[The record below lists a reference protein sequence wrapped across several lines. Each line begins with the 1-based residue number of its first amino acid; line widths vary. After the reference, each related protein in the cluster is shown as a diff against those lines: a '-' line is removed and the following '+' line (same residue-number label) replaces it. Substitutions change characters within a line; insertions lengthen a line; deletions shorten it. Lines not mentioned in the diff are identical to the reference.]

1 VKLSQK
7 IGKLVE
13 FALKKQKFP
22 KCFLQKTTK
31 FVGGRGWAAPQKK
44 KEKITHCPKPYIT
57 DSVHARVER
66 SSRV

>member
-1 VKLSQK
+1 MFSPENDK
-7 IGKLVE
+7 ISLRKR
-13 FALKKQKFP
+13 
-22 KCFLQKTTK
+22 
-31 FVGGRGWAAPQKK
+31 GGSTPEK